1 MRQVR
6 KPKLAARSR
15 LTKPARNRRSAEQM
29 LVELK
34 QWLREISD
42 LNAAG
47 GVLNWDQAT
56 YMPEGGAGA
65 RGRQLAMLC
74 RLAHERAVAPALG
87 RLTRRARSLWREPAI
102 RFRRRE
108 PDPCRTP

>member
-1 MRQVR
+1 MTDG
-6 KPKLAARSR
+6 KPKR
-15 LTKPARNRRSAEQM
+15 TRRSAEQM

-34 QWLREISD
+34 QRLREISD

-47 GVLNWDQAT
+47 SVLNWDQAT
-56 YMPEGGAGA
+56 YMPLAGAGA

-87 RLTRRARSLWREPAI
+87 THRLARSLWREPAI

-108 PDPCRTP
+108 PDPCRAP

>member
-1 MRQVR
+1 MTG
-6 KPKLAARSR
+6 
-15 LTKPARNRRSAEQM
+15 TKPARDRRSAEQM

-34 QWLREISD
+34 RWLREISD

-65 RGRQLAMLC
+65 RGRQLAMLY

-87 RLTRRARSLWREPAI
+87 RLLDSLV
-102 RFRRRE
+102 RFGDELIERLVG
-108 PDPCRTP
+108 